1 MDNVTL
7 VKFVRLALEVISDR
21 LLTVLGLTMTFGLS
35 CWTMANPT
43 YERLGM
49 SAFFALFSYL
59 IVKTKER
66 KEDARSQDA

>member
-1 MDNVTL
+1 MDNIAL
-7 VKFVRLALEVISDR
+7 VRIALQVLSEKVLTIIS
-21 LLTVLGLTMTFGLS
+21 LIMVFGLS
-35 CWTMANPT
+35 CWTMYEPT
-43 YERLGM
+43 LERLGM